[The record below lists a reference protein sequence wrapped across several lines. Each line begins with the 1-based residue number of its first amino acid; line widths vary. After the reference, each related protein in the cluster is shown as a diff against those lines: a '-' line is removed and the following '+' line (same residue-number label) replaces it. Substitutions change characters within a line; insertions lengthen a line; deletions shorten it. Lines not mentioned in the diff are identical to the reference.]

1 MLSTLKSTLI
11 RSIKMHD
18 IRFRYDEKEKKG
30 EREKRKKKKLEY
42 KIDDEIPI
50 VRAPIFTVF
59 SYKIIES

>member
-30 EREKRKKKKLEY
+30 EREKRKKLEY